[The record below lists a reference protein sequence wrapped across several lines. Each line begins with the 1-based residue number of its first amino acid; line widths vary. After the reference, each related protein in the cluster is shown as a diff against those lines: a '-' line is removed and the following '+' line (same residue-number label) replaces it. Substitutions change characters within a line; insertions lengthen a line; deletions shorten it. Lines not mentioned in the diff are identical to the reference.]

1 VRDLLQLL
9 TSGSAQGLTYG
20 LIAIGFVSV
29 YSVSRVINIAQGQ
42 FAAVAGLLAITLC
55 RHNVPLLAACSV
67 AILATTALA
76 LVIERVVIAPTY
88 GAPPVRHIVLTL
100 GVLIALEGA
109 TLLIWGPDSAGLQ
122 PFTSGTLSAGG
133 VVVPAQDAWIVAVT
147 VLVAAALWVFA
158 TRTRAGKAFRACA
171 EQPVAARL
179 VGISPSHVYRV
190 GFALAGAVGA
200 IGGLVISPVQL
211 TSWDTGLTLGLKGFV
226 AASLAGLVSVPGALA
241 GGVVLGVAESLAAG
255 YLNSGTADATAYLV
269 LIVVLMVRPQGLV
282 GAPGERV

>member
-1 VRDLLQLL
+1 MRDLLQLL
-9 TSGSAQGLTYG
+9 ASGSAQGLTYG

-42 FAAVAGLLAITLC
+42 FAAIAGLLGITLT
-55 RHNVPLLAACSV
+55 RHAVPVLAACVV
-67 AILATTALA
+67 AIAATTVLA
-76 LVIERVVIAPTY
+76 LVLERIVIAPTY

-100 GVLIALEGA
+100 GVLISLEGA
-109 TLLIWGPDSAGLQ
+109 TLLIWGPDSAGL
-122 PFTSGTLSAGG
+122 PAFTSGNVSAGG
-133 VVVPAQDAWIVAVT
+133 VVVPAQDIWIGAVT
-147 VLVAAALWVFA
+147 ALVAASLWIFA

-179 VGISPSHVYRV
+179 VGISPSHVYRI

-226 AASLAGLVSVPGALA
+226 AASLAGLVSVPGALV
-241 GGVVLGVAESLAAG
+241 GGLAVGVAESLAAG
-255 YLNSGTADATAYLV
+255 YISSGTADATAYLA
-269 LIVVLMVRPQGLV
+269 LIVVLMLRPQGLV
-282 GAPGERV
+282 RASKERV